1 MAYRFRD
8 SCSWKL
14 VALIESE
21 SDLFIED
28 GGRGPSGKGPWFDSR
43 NYSSNFPEAA
53 SSGRLGTL
61 TAGYYRKI
69 GGYEWDSKDEKKH
82 NQIMP
87 LTMFRQRNPLLWTW
101 FRNQEP
107 KKVHY
112 SLSQMVSKAKFE
124 PDDARRLVELLS
136 QSEEPEDLRH
146 HREQIHGPEWK
157 PRQTY
162 AARLRNLLLQ
172 NPLPLAAVRKWF
184 REWLWG
190 EMSGFVALY
199 EAVEGRHNAG
209 DLRRAGDYAV
219 GEWLE
224 RNALLRQELTSG
236 SDGSQ
241 VQFVHIR
248 LFINIIPATSDQRRK
263 NTLMLDFRADL
274 NNRVKEMERT
284 SERKKSFKA
293 REKSTRNRIE
303 ILTQSGFPAHVARE
317 IAFDRVTE
325 EYAIDRITKSR
336 APGMPLEPEGP
347 KDPMVKID
355 LHNLRGNIEPD
366 EAMWLIRNRHH
377 RRLTHEV
384 LAERRTVKWARWLI
398 DERNFGTRPD
408 LVERVLDGG
417 NVDLLSTLHR
427 ITSVSTVGAFSES
440 SAQPEES
447 KPSPPKSGKSPRKF
461 RFGKSR

>member
-8 SCSWKL
+8 SCSWKM

-21 SDLFIED
+21 SDLLIED
-28 GGRGPSGKGPWFDSR
+28 GGRGASGKGPWYDTR
-43 NYSSNFPEAA
+43 NYRSPFPEAA

-61 TAGYYRKI
+61 TEGYYT
-69 GGYEWDSKDEKKH
+69 KH
-82 NQIMP
+82 GHPGDYDQFVRRFCMS
-87 LTMFRQRNPLLWTW
+87 RQRNPLQWTW
-101 FRNQEP
+101 FKTKDQ
-107 KKVHY
+107 KVHY
-112 SLSQMVSKAKFE
+112 SLSQMISKAKFE
-124 PDDARRLVELLS
+124 LDDARRLVELLS
-136 QSEEPEDLRH
+136 QSEEPFDPRH

-172 NPLPLAAVRKWF
+172 NPLPLAAVREWF
-184 REWLWG
+184 QEWLWG

-199 EAVEGRHNAG
+199 EAVEERHYAEDQRWAEN
-209 DLRRAGDYAV
+209 YAV
-219 GEWLE
+219 SKWLE
-224 RNALLRQELTSG
+224 RNALLRRELTSG
-236 SDGSQ
+236 GPAGSQ

-248 LFINIIPATSDQRRK
+248 LFINIIPATSNQRRK

-284 SERKKSFKA
+284 AERNKSFKV
-293 REKSTRNRIE
+293 REKSARNRIE
-303 ILTQSGFPAHVARE
+303 ILTQSGFPTHVARE

-325 EYAIDRITKSR
+325 EYAIDRITRSR

-384 LAERRTVKWARWLI
+384 LAGRRTVKWARWLI
-398 DERNFGTRPD
+398 DERNFGARPD

-427 ITSVSTVGAFSES
+427 ITSVSTARASSES

-447 KPSPPKSGKSPRKF
+447 KPSPPKSGRSPRKF

>member
-1 MAYRFRD
+1 M
-8 SCSWKL
+8 
-14 VALIESE
+14 ALIESE
-21 SDLFIED
+21 SVLLIED

-43 NYSSNFPEAA
+43 NYPSNFPEAA

-61 TAGYYRKI
+61 TAGYYRKM
-69 GGYEWDSKDEKKH
+69 GGYDYGSKDEKNH
-82 NQIMP
+82 NQIRP
-87 LTMFRQRNPLLWTW
+87 LTMSRQRNPLQWAW
-101 FRNQEP
+101 FRDQEP

-136 QSEEPEDLRH
+136 QSEEPPDLRYS
-146 HREQIHGPEWK
+146 REQIHGPEWK

-172 NPLPLAAVRKWF
+172 NPLPLAAVREWF
-184 REWLWG
+184 QEWLWG

-199 EAVEGRHNAG
+199 DAVESRYHTEDPGN
-209 DLRRAGDYAV
+209 YAV
-219 GEWLE
+219 SKWLE
-224 RNALLRQELTSG
+224 RNALLRLESTSG
-236 SDGSQ
+236 GK
-241 VQFVHIR
+241 FVHIR
-248 LFINIIPATSDQRRK
+248 SFINIIPATSNQRRK
-263 NTLMLDFRADL
+263 NTLMLDFRVDL

-284 SERKKSFKA
+284 AERNKSFKA
-293 REKSTRNRIE
+293 REKSARNRIE
-303 ILTQSGFPAHVARE
+303 ILTQSGFPTHVARE

-325 EYAIDRITKSR
+325 EYAIDRITRSR

-384 LAERRTVKWARWLI
+384 LAGRRTVKWARWLI
-398 DERNFGTRPD
+398 DERNFGARPD

-427 ITSVSTVGAFSES
+427 ITSVSSAGASPES
-440 SAQPEES
+440 STQPEES
-447 KPSPPKSGKSPRKF
+447 KPSPPKSGRSPTPRKF